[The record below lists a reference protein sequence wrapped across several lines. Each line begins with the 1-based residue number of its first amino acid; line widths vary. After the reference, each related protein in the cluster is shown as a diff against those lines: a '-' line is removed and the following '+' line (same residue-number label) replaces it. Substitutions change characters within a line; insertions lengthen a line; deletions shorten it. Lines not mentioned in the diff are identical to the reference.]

1 MAVVPGP
8 IKTDSRGKTAVLAAR
23 DGVIRAGRW
32 AHKTLIAGDWTFWR
46 IVRWSLATLVALLI
60 AAIIWLYFLDWNTMR
75 GPVSRY
81 ASARLGRTVHIDGN
95 LDVHLFSLTPR
106 VSASG
111 VRIDNPDWAG
121 TPHAADLA
129 NLTFTFRLI
138 PAIFGDTILPLV
150 RLDHPDIVVIRQAD
164 GRTNWDFG
172 GGNTGWDVPP
182 IQRFLVREGH
192 IRIDDRIRKL
202 VFTGTVSS
210 EENAGARGAAFQLT
224 GDGTLNGNKFA
235 AQVHGGPLIHV
246 DQTRPYAFTADL
258 HAGATHVTADGSIT
272 HPFHLGQFTAL
283 ATISG
288 PNLSDLYYLT
298 GLAMPHTAPY
308 SIKGT
313 LTRDATLY
321 AFKDFTGTVGSSD
334 LRGNLSVETA
344 GAKPFIRGAVVS
356 KVLDFKDLG
365 ELFGGKSQTAI
376 AQGRL
381 LPDLP
386 LHVERLRQMD
396 ADVDYDAG
404 AIRSRDLPLRGLHT
418 HLNLQNATLLLKPLS
433 FQFAYGRLTGLLRI
447 DARKPVAATDVDA
460 RVTDMRVEQFI
471 AGTPP
476 PAEGMLEARA
486 VLHGFGNNVRSVATS
501 AGGQATFV
509 VPHGKFRKAFAE
521 LTGINLIN
529 GLGLLLA
536 DDKSDTNLRCAVA
549 HFDASNGVFRS
560 QNFVFD
566 TDPVRVEGKGSID
579 MNTETLNLVVTG
591 KPKEFRI
598 GRIRAPILITGPLAH
613 PQIGIRAQDAIL
625 QGAAAAAL
633 GVLFAPAAILPFV
646 DPGLAK
652 DANCAGI
659 LTQAKAEGA
668 PVKPAKHRLHQ
679 SSPQLGR

>member
-1 MAVVPGP
+1 MAVAPEP
-8 IKTDSRGKTAVLAAR
+8 INTDSRGKTAVLAVRGAFAR
-23 DGVIRAGRW
+23 FGRW
-32 AHKTLIAGDWTFWR
+32 THKFLFATEWTFLRVLKWTAA
-46 IVRWSLATLVALLI
+46 VLVALLA
-60 AAIIWLYFLDWNTMR
+60 AAILWLYFLDWNTMR

-81 ASARLGRTVHIDGN
+81 ASARLGRPVHIDGN

-111 VRIDNPDWAG
+111 LRIDNPGWAG
-121 TPHAADLA
+121 SPHAANVA

-150 RLDHPDIVVIRQAD
+150 RFDRPDIVIVRQAD

-172 GGNTGWDVPP
+172 GGNTGWDLPP
-182 IQRFLVREGH
+182 IQRFLVRDGH
-192 IRIDDRIRKL
+192 IRIDDRVRKL

-210 EENAGARGAAFQLT
+210 EENAGARGAAFQLI
-224 GDGTLNGNKFA
+224 GDGTLNGNTFA
-235 AQVHGGPLIHV
+235 AEVHGGPLIHV
-246 DQTRPYAFTADL
+246 DETKPYAFTADV
-258 HAGATHVTADGSIT
+258 HSGATHVTADGSIT
-272 HPFHLGQFTAL
+272 HPFHLGQFTA
-283 ATISG
+283 ATTISG

-313 LTRDATLY
+313 LTRDGTLY
-321 AFKDFTGTVGSSD
+321 TFKDFAGTVGSSD
-334 LRGNLSVETA
+334 LHGGLTVETA
-344 GAKPFIRGAVVS
+344 GAKPLIRGAVAS

-365 ELFGGKSQTAI
+365 ELFGGKSETAI
-376 AQGRL
+376 AEGRL

-404 AIRSRDLPLRGLHT
+404 AIRSRDLPLRTLHT
-418 HLNLQNATLLLKPLS
+418 HINLQNATLLLKPLS
-433 FQFAYGRLTGLLRI
+433 FQFAYGKLSGLLRI
-447 DARKPVAATDVDA
+447 NASKPTTATDVDA
-460 RVTDMRVEQFI
+460 RVTDMRIEQFLT
-471 AGTPP
+471 GTPP
-476 PAEGMLEARA
+476 AAEGMLEARA
-486 VLHGFGNNVRSVATS
+486 VLHGFGNNVRAVATS

-536 DDKSDTNLRCAVA
+536 DDKSDTGLRCAVA

-560 QNFVFD
+560 ERFVFD

-598 GRIRAPILITGPLAH
+598 GRIRAPILITGALAH
-613 PQIGIRAQDAIL
+613 PEIGVRAQDALL

-633 GVLFAPAAILPFV
+633 GILFAPAAILPFV

-652 DANCAGI
+652 DANCASI

-668 PVKPAKHRLHQ
+668 PVRPAKHR
-679 SSPQLGR
+679 R